1 MATCDLCDR
10 PIEEGAPV
18 YKASKVRDAVHAGLR
33 PDDDPSLDVA
43 SWLDYVEHDNTD
55 WTLCSICAARV
66 DQLTAPA
73 TTGLTDEPPVAATT
87 PLADSAPPS
96 PPVSKIAPAST
107 AETKS
112 TGSMGKVWL
121 LIAAVVL
128 VALGIIVW
136 QWRFAGNAESYK
148 VITAN
153 DLTSIADNLPP
164 TQKDQLSTTQTARKE
179 LIKNLKK
186 MYSLAQA
193 AHAAGIDKTD
203 RFKGQME
210 IQTAQAL
217 AAEGNKRNPI
227 AEIPKPEL
235 DAYYAAHKNQ
245 FDSDIKLF
253 SQDGKGPTPE
263 QIDALK
269 GQWSELKIRA
279 DRARQ
284 AGVDKDSFLMTKLKF
299 QRANL
304 LADLY
309 ARSLEEK
316 NKATPDELKQYLSA
330 HPEADRVLL
339 KKKAEDALARIKKG
353 EDFDAVLKD
362 VGGEDL
368 GWFPRGKMVPE
379 FENAAF
385 AMQPGQ
391 TSGIVESKFGYHI
404 IKVEDR
410 RTAPKTATP
419 NPHDPA
425 AKPATGESQEEI
437 KARHIL
443 IATREADG
451 AEQEVTRKKVE
462 RAMEDATLKYP
473 VTAPDDFTVTLAG
486 RKPSLKL
493 PSPGS
498 AQRGEMKSPTQ

>member
-18 YKASKVRDAVHAGLR
+18 YKASQVREAVHAGLR

-43 SWLDYVEHDNTD
+43 SWLDYVERDNTD
-55 WTLCSICAARV
+55 WTLCPICSARV
-66 DQLTAPA
+66 DQFTAPA
-73 TTGLTDEPPVAATT
+73 TMGLTDDAAAAATT
-87 PLADSAPPS
+87 PLTQSAQPR
-96 PPVSKIAPAST
+96 PVSEIAPAATVES
-107 AETKS
+107 K
-112 TGSMGKVWL
+112 SMGKVWL

-128 VALGIIVW
+128 AALAIIVW
-136 QWRFAGNAESYK
+136 QWRFAGSSDSYK
-148 VITAN
+148 VISAN
-153 DLTSIADNLPP
+153 EVTTIVDSLPP
-164 TQKDQLSTTQTARKE
+164 TQKDQLATNQAARKD
-179 LIKNLKK
+179 LIKNLKR
-186 MYSLAQA
+186 MYSMAQA
-193 AHAAGIDKTD
+193 AQAAGLDKTEK
-203 RFKGQME
+203 FKGQMQ
-210 IQTAQAL
+210 IQTDQAL
-217 AAEGNKRNPI
+217 AAEANKKNPI
-227 AEIPKPEL
+227 AEIPKADIE
-235 DAYYAAHKNQ
+235 AYYAAHKSQ

-263 QIDALK
+263 QIEVLK

-279 DRARQ
+279 DKARQ
-284 AGVDKDSFLMTKLKF
+284 AGVDKDPFLITKLKF

-309 ARSLEEK
+309 ARSLEDK
-316 NKATPDELKQYLSA
+316 LKATPEELKQYLAA
-330 HPEADRVLL
+330 HPEADRALL
-339 KKKAEDALARIKKG
+339 KRKAEDALARVKKG
-353 EDFDAVLKD
+353 EDFEAIMKD

-379 FENAAF
+379 FEKAAF
-385 AMQPGQ
+385 ALQPGQ
-391 TSGIVESKFGYHI
+391 TSDIVESKFGYHI

-410 RTAPKTATP
+410 RMAPKTTTP

-425 AKPATGESQEEI
+425 AKPATTEPQEEI

-443 IATREADG
+443 VATREADN

-462 RAMEDATLKYP
+462 RALDDAVLKYP